1 MTVLLQEDFL
11 ISILKFMN
19 KARIIFLTIPSI
31 LLIIF
36 FSIFISAGQLI
47 NWPLNLPRSLSA
59 TLGEIRGSSFHQG
72 IDIKTNARPGYP
84 VFAGGTGNVSRIISK
99 DDGYGN
105 AIFINHDNGIESA
118 YGHLDSFEEGKL
130 RLNSLAKT
138 LKVLYNNDNLD
149 FKLTQGK
156 LHFNKDEKIA
166 VTGESGSGLPHL
178 HFEIRKNNEYL
189 NPLDYIYVKDTN
201 PPVIESIFVCIEK
214 DNATIHERNVKTR
227 KKWGTYTAANSPI
240 DIEGDKIF
248 FKISCYDRAG
258 AYNRVAVY
266 RIKVYEGKEKIFEIA
281 FDSLKNSDFQYGPF
295 VYDISKSTIN
305 GGVSYVYVL
314 CRKEGNNFSGI
325 NSLRDGYIN
334 LNNKEKNQKDISIL
348 VSDFAGNEETLH
360 FKITNKNIN
369 SPLESNYL
377 KIDRK
382 KSAAFYNTEKNIQ
395 IFIPENS
402 VYADT
407 LIGIEDIINPKTLD
421 TLRESYRIPASDLL
435 KIVSLVPND
444 AIYKKPIKIS
454 IKKPPGISEDDV
466 PHVQI
471 YQFFE
476 GRKPRPLKTNYIAA
490 KPEFT
495 AECYTNG
502 FFALI
507 IDKTPP
513 KIFLPPTFELCE
525 DREIFRKIRL
535 YTSDN
540 LSGINKDSI
549 LCIIDGETYPSIFDE
564 DRKWIEVSLPRQAL
578 AKGIH
583 HIFAKAA
590 DTANNETAFRGLLT
604 FE

>member
-1 MTVLLQEDFL
+1 MNKTQFNFL
-11 ISILKFMN
+11 ITL
-19 KARIIFLTIPSI
+19 SI

-36 FSIFISAGQLI
+36 FSLFISADQLI

-59 TLGEIRGSSFHQG
+59 TLGEIRGFSFHQG

-84 VFAGGTGNVSRIISK
+84 VFAGGTGDVSRIISK

-105 AIFINHDNGIESA
+105 ALFIDHGNGIESA

-138 LKVLYNNDNLD
+138 LKVLYNNDYLD
-149 FKLTQGK
+149 FKLTHGG

-166 VTGESGSGLPHL
+166 ITGESGSGLPHL

-189 NPLDYIYVKDTN
+189 NPLDYIYIKDTN
-201 PPVIESIFVCIEK
+201 PPVIESIFACVEK
-214 DNATIHERNVKTR
+214 GNATIYERNIKIK
-227 KKWGTYTAANSPI
+227 KKWGTYTTINNPI
-240 DIEGDKIF
+240 EIEGDKIF

-266 RIKVYEGKEKIFEIA
+266 RIKVYEEKEKIFEIA
-281 FDSLKNSDFQYGPF
+281 FDKLKNSDLQYGPF

-305 GGVSYVYVL
+305 GGVSYVYIL
-314 CRKEGNNFSGI
+314 CRREGNNFPGI
-325 NSLRDGYIN
+325 NSLRDGYIYI
-334 LNNKEKNQKDISIL
+334 NNKEKNQKDISIS
-348 VSDFAGNEETLH
+348 VSDFAGNEETLQ
-360 FKITNKNIN
+360 FKITRKNTD
-369 SPLESNYL
+369 SYLESAYL
-377 KIDRK
+377 NIDRK
-382 KSAAFYNTEKNIQ
+382 KNAIFFNKEKDIQ

-407 LIGIEDIINPKTLD
+407 LIRIEDIINPKIIHALH
-421 TLRESYRIPASDLL
+421 ESYGIPGSDLF
-435 KIVSLVPND
+435 KIISLVPND

-454 IKKPPGISEDDV
+454 IKKPSGISEDDAA
-466 PHVQI
+466 HIQI
-471 YQFFE
+471 FHFFE
-476 GRKPRPLKTNYIAA
+476 GRKPSPLKTNYVAF
-490 KPEFT
+490 KSEFT

-525 DREIFRKIRL
+525 DREIYRKIRL

-540 LSGINKDSI
+540 LSRINKDSI
-549 LCIIDGETYPSIFDE
+549 LCIIDGETYPSIFDD
-564 DRKWIEVSLPRQAL
+564 DRKWIEVNLPRQVL
-578 AKGIH
+578 TKGMH

-590 DTANNETAFRGLLT
+590 DTANNETVFRGLLT
-604 FE
+604 SE